1 MKMKIVAL
9 AAAFC
14 AAVSLSA
21 CSNDEN
27 VATAETTAAAAE
39 AKAAEVTETSD
50 ETSSDASSEPVVGAQ
65 AAVMSI
71 DPLTADTE
79 PFTSYTFTYS
89 DIQDNYLVTISP
101 GEYRDI
107 YNNGAQMLPV
117 SAMLTCEDKN
127 FASQTIEATAPE
139 GYYLAFPLSADGAY
153 TACNIIKND
162 CETGSIDITSVPQL
176 IELNFWLY
184 DYDDCAE
191 EERPYCVSKFYAVH
205 EGKLSEVKMI
215 DNTKQESEVLPY
227 CPVDML
233 HTEPLKLMETPVP
246 EVTANGVSLQ
256 IYTYTYDIAE
266 NTLTRNVEPPVQDNM
281 LYFGYYYYYRAM
293 EIAYYMYQTTPP
305 VEDYEN
311 YIETEVAS
319 GDSTT
324 TVMYFAISDPR
335 FSTYEELY
343 NYLMSIFSQRITE
356 DMLAAAP
363 MQYKDIDG
371 KLYGILGDGGYNI
384 NLGPVTFTGY
394 EISEDG
400 QSITFHTRQL
410 TRDDNGAE
418 TGYTDGGDFVLTA
431 NPDKNGYI
439 VTKFR
444 YPYS

>member
-1 MKMKIVAL
+1 MKIIAL
-9 AAAFC
+9 ATALC
-14 AAVSLSA
+14 AVATLSA
-21 CSNDEN
+21 CSVDEN
-27 VATAETTAAAAE
+27 VAVTETTPSAAE
-39 AKAAEVTETSD
+39 VRAAEVTET
-50 ETSSDASSEPVVGAQ
+50 TSEASSESVVGAQ
-65 AAVMSI
+65 PALMSD
-71 DPLTADTE
+71 DPAEEENE

-89 DIQDNYLVTISP
+89 DSQDNYLITISP
-101 GEYRDI
+101 GKFTEPEYE
-107 YNNGAQMLPV
+107 GAATLPLSV
-117 SAMLTCEDKN
+117 ILTCEDKN
-127 FASQTIEATAPE
+127 FSSQTFEATAPE
-139 GYYLAFPLSADGAY
+139 GYYVGLPYSANGAY
-153 TACNIIKND
+153 TACTIIKND
-162 CETGSIDITSVPQL
+162 IDSTPVPDLIQL
-176 IELNFWLY
+176 DFWLY

-191 EERPYCVSKFYAVH
+191 EQRPACVSKFYTVH

-215 DNTKQESEVLPY
+215 DNTKQEGEILPY

-233 HTEPLKLMETPVP
+233 HTEPLKLMEVPVP
-246 EVTANGVSLQ
+246 EVTKDGVSLQ

-266 NTLTRNVEPPVQDNM
+266 NTLTKNVEPPVQDNM

-293 EIAYYMYQTTPP
+293 EIAYYMNQTTFPA
-305 VEDYEN
+305 EDYEN

-319 GDSTT
+319 GDSTA

-343 NYLMSIFSQRITE
+343 NYMLTIFNQRITD

-363 MQYKDIDG
+363 MQYKDFDG

-410 TRDDNGAE
+410 TRDDNGVE

-439 VTKFR
+439 ITKFR

>member
-1 MKMKIVAL
+1 MKIIAL
-9 AAAFC
+9 ATALC
-14 AAVSLSA
+14 AVATLSA
-21 CSNDEN
+21 CSVDEN
-27 VATAETTAAAAE
+27 VAVTETTPSAAE
-39 AKAAEVTETSD
+39 VRAAEVTET
-50 ETSSDASSEPVVGAQ
+50 TSEASSESVVGAQ
-65 AAVMSI
+65 PALMSD
-71 DPLTADTE
+71 DPAEEENE

-89 DIQDNYLVTISP
+89 DSQDNYLITLST
-101 GEYRDI
+101 GEYLDI

-117 SAMLTCEDKN
+117 SVTLTCEDKS
-127 FASQTIEATAPE
+127 FSSQTFEATAPE
-139 GYYLAFPLSADGAY
+139 GYYVGLPYSANGAY
-153 TACNIIKND
+153 TACTIIKND
-162 CETGSIDITSVPQL
+162 IDSTPVPDLIQL
-176 IELNFWLY
+176 DFWLY
-184 DYDDCAE
+184 DCSENDD
-191 EERPYCVSKFYAVH
+191 RPYYVSKFYTVH

-215 DNTKQESEVLPY
+215 DNTKQEGEILPY

-233 HTEPLKLMETPVP
+233 HTEPLKLMEVPVP
-246 EVTANGVSLQ
+246 EVTKDGVSLQ

-266 NTLTRNVEPPVQDNM
+266 NTLTKNVEPPVQDNM

-293 EIAYYMYQTTPP
+293 EIAYYMNQTTFPA
-305 VEDYEN
+305 EDYEN

-319 GDSTT
+319 GDSTA
-324 TVMYFAISDPR
+324 TVMYFAVSDPR

-343 NYLMSIFSQRITE
+343 NYMLTIFNQRITD

-363 MQYKDIDG
+363 MQYKDFDG

-400 QSITFHTRQL
+400 QTITFHTRQL
-410 TRDDNGAE
+410 TRDDNGVE

-439 VTKFR
+439 ITKFR

>member
-1 MKMKIVAL
+1 MKIIAL
-9 AAAFC
+9 ATALC
-14 AAVSLSA
+14 AVATLSA
-21 CSNDEN
+21 CSVDEN
-27 VATAETTAAAAE
+27 VAVTETTPSAAE
-39 AKAAEVTETSD
+39 VRAAEVTET
-50 ETSSDASSEPVVGAQ
+50 TSEASSESVVGAQ
-65 AAVMSI
+65 PALMSD
-71 DPLTADTE
+71 DPAEEENE

-89 DIQDNYLVTISP
+89 DSQDNYLITISP
-101 GEYRDI
+101 GKFTEPEYE
-107 YNNGAQMLPV
+107 GAATLPLSV
-117 SAMLTCEDKN
+117 ILTCEDKN
-127 FASQTIEATAPE
+127 FSSQTFEATAPE
-139 GYYLAFPLSADGAY
+139 GYYVGLPYSANGAY
-153 TACNIIKND
+153 TACTIIKND
-162 CETGSIDITSVPQL
+162 IDSTPVPDLIQL
-176 IELNFWLY
+176 DFWLY

-191 EERPYCVSKFYAVH
+191 EQRPACVSKFYTVH

-215 DNTKQESEVLPY
+215 DNTKQEGEILPY

-233 HTEPLKLMETPVP
+233 HTEPLKLMEVPVP
-246 EVTANGVSLQ
+246 EVTKDGVSLQ

-266 NTLTRNVEPPVQDNM
+266 NTLTKNVEPPVQDNM

-293 EIAYYMYQTTPP
+293 EIAYYMNQTTFPA
-305 VEDYEN
+305 EDYEN

-319 GDSTT
+319 GDSTA
-324 TVMYFAISDPR
+324 TVMYFAVSDPR

-343 NYLMSIFSQRITE
+343 NYMLTIFSQRITD

-363 MQYKDIDG
+363 MQYKDFDG

-400 QSITFHTRQL
+400 QTITFHTRQL
-410 TRDDNGAE
+410 TRDDNGVE

-439 VTKFR
+439 ITKFR

>member
-1 MKMKIVAL
+1 MKMKIIAF
-9 AAAFC
+9 AAAVC
-14 AAVSLSA
+14 AAVSLSG
-21 CSNDEN
+21 CSDNEN
-27 VATAETTAAAAE
+27 VAVTETTAAAIE
-39 AKAAEVTETSD
+39 ARAADVTETSA
-50 ETSSDASSEPVVGAQ
+50 EVQSEAVVGAQ
-65 AAVMSI
+65 AALMSGE
-71 DPLTADTE
+71 PAEEENE

-89 DIQDNYLVTISP
+89 DLQDNYLVTLSP

-107 YNNGAQMLPV
+107 YNNGIQMLPV
-117 SAMLTCEDKN
+117 SAILTCEDKN

-139 GYYLAFPLSADGAY
+139 GYYLALPLSADGAY

-191 EERPYCVSKFYAVH
+191 EERPACVSKFYAVH

-215 DNTKQESEVLPY
+215 DNTKQEGTVLPY

-246 EVTANGVSLQ
+246 EVTKDGVSLQ

-266 NTLTRNVEPPVQDNM
+266 NTLTKNVEPPVQDNM

-311 YIETEVAS
+311 YIETEIAS

-324 TVMYFAISDPR
+324 TAMYFAISDPR
-335 FSTYEELY
+335 FSTYEELD

-363 MQYKDIDG
+363 MQYKDFDG

-400 QSITFHTRQL
+400 QTITFHSRQL
-410 TRDDNGAE
+410 TRDDNGFE

-439 VTKFR
+439 ITKFR

>member
-1 MKMKIVAL
+1 MKIIAL
-9 AAAFC
+9 ATALC
-14 AAVSLSA
+14 AVATLSA
-21 CSNDEN
+21 CSVDEN
-27 VATAETTAAAAE
+27 VAVTETTATAIE
-39 AKAAEVTETSD
+39 ARSAEVTET
-50 ETSSDASSEPVVGAQ
+50 TSEASSESVVGAQ
-65 AAVMSI
+65 PALMSD
-71 DPLTADTE
+71 DPAEEENE

-89 DIQDNYLVTISP
+89 DSQDNYLITLST
-101 GEYRDI
+101 GEYLDI

-117 SAMLTCEDKN
+117 SVTLTCEDKN
-127 FASQTIEATAPE
+127 FSSQTFEATAPE
-139 GYYLAFPLSADGAY
+139 GYYVGLPYSANGAY
-153 TACNIIKND
+153 TACTIIKND
-162 CETGSIDITSVPQL
+162 IDSTPVPDLIQL
-176 IELNFWLY
+176 DFWLY

-191 EERPYCVSKFYAVH
+191 EQRPACVSKFYTVH

-215 DNTKQESEVLPY
+215 DNTKQEGEILPY

-233 HTEPLKLMETPVP
+233 HTEPLKLMEVPVP
-246 EVTANGVSLQ
+246 EVTKDGVSLQ

-266 NTLTRNVEPPVQDNM
+266 NTLTKNVEPPVQDNM

-293 EIAYYMYQTTPP
+293 EIAYYMNQTTFPA
-305 VEDYEN
+305 EDYEN

-319 GDSTT
+319 GDSTA

-343 NYLMSIFSQRITE
+343 NYMLTIFSQRITD

-363 MQYKDIDG
+363 MQYKDFDG

-400 QSITFHTRQL
+400 QTITFHTRQL
-410 TRDDNGAE
+410 TRDDNGVE

-439 VTKFR
+439 ITKFR